1 MPVVRGDESFRE
13 AGVRVAAIS
22 FLALV
27 GALVLGWPS
36 LVPVSVALV
45 GGLFAAELALDDA
58 PLDTATPGVAV
69 ALLLS
74 AELAYWSL
82 DERSPVPGD
91 PGEGLRRAAFVAMT
105 CVGAA
110 VVAALLLALVDVIQ
124 TRSLAL
130 DLVGAVAAV
139 AVLVTILL
147 AARVQGRASGS
158 SRR

>member
-1 MPVVRGDESFRE
+1 
-13 AGVRVAAIS
+13 
-22 FLALV
+22 
-27 GALVLGWPS
+27 
-36 LVPVSVALV
+36 
-45 GGLFAAELALDDA
+45 
-58 PLDTATPGVAV
+58 
-69 ALLLS
+69 
-74 AELAYWSL
+74 
-82 DERSPVPGD
+82 
-91 PGEGLRRAAFVAMT
+91 MT

-124 TRSLAL
+124 TRSLAV